1 MEYCD
6 VDTDYDGNAD
16 DLNGGN
22 SSDTDTN
29 NSDNIV
35 MITALI
41 MMKMIY
47 GMLWMMEMRAMIIK
61 IKK

>member
-16 DLNGGN
+16 DPNGGN

-29 NSDNIV
+29 NSDKIV
-35 MITALI
+35 MITALR
-41 MMKMIY
+41 MMKIIY